1 MATAV
6 AHAGSIDFGDGGAF
20 PEIHVAQYPL
30 DMGRRKNN
38 SSSSTVPM
46 KLDADGKIDYTAIVK
61 RKDEPLPSEEDEEK
75 VAERTRLAL
84 EKIVGQKIA
93 AAQPKHVQVNNT
105 DSEYIKYTPAGGA
118 VPAKQRIIR
127 MVQVQTDPLEPPK
140 FKHKKAPRGPPS
152 PPVPVVHS
160 PPRKISLEEQQ
171 AWKIPPCISNWKN
184 NKGYTIPLDKRLA
197 ADGRGLQQVQ
207 INDKF
212 ATLSQSLYVAEM
224 NAREEVAKRAAI
236 NEKIA
241 RKEQERKEEMLRR
254 LAEETRAKRTQMSS
268 FETSLSAKEREEFAK
283 RDRIRDERKRERE
296 RDRRLEA
303 AGKKTKLS
311 RDRDRDVSEKI
322 ALGLKAAPG
331 GGGETN
337 ELKYDER
344 LFNQSQ
350 GLNSG
355 FERDDA
361 YNIYDKPLFR
371 GSSNQQIY
379 RPKVSKDEDKSTRSG
394 PVEFEKDEDPFGLDE
409 FLNQAKRAAGK

>member
-1 MATAV
+1 
-6 AHAGSIDFGDGGAF
+6 
-20 PEIHVAQYPL
+20 
-30 DMGRRKNN
+30 
-38 SSSSTVPM
+38 
-46 KLDADGKIDYTAIVK
+46 
-61 RKDEPLPSEEDEEK
+61 
-75 VAERTRLAL
+75 
-84 EKIVGQKIA
+84 
-93 AAQPKHVQVNNT
+93 
-105 DSEYIKYTPAGGA
+105 
-118 VPAKQRIIR
+118 
-127 MVQVQTDPLEPPK
+127 
-140 FKHKKAPRGPPS
+140 
-152 PPVPVVHS
+152 
-160 PPRKISLEEQQ
+160 
-171 AWKIPPCISNWKN
+171 
-184 NKGYTIPLDKRLA
+184 
-197 ADGRGLQQVQ
+197 
-207 INDKF
+207 
-212 ATLSQSLYVAEM
+212 
-224 NAREEVAKRAAI
+224 
-236 NEKIA
+236 
-241 RKEQERKEEMLRR
+241 
-254 LAEETRAKRTQMSS
+254 MSS